1 MPPPLARNS
10 AESESTKPAIK
21 GAISECIPSSQ
32 APPPPQLIL
41 LYSKEIEG
49 EIRKRQTIFVPSEA
63 IVFTYGAITSSSV
76 RSLLQQAPLDLSG
89 ACTIRISPILWTE
102 DRANRSDVPYSE
114 YLAVQS

>member
-1 MPPPLARNS
+1 MHPILS
-10 AESESTKPAIK
+10 S
-21 GAISECIPSSQ
+21 PS
-32 APPPPQLIL
+32 PTQLSL

-49 EIRKRQTIFVPSEA
+49 ETRKRQTIFVPSEA

-89 ACTIRISPILWTE
+89 ACTIRISPMLWTE
-102 DRANRSDVPYSE
+102 DRADRSDVPYSE